1 VGDNP
6 VQCNAR
12 YDRYAYGLRRANR
25 MPNAA
30 CRARLI
36 APDAKTVA

>member
-12 YDRYAYGLRRANR
+12 YDRYA
-25 MPNAA
+25 
-30 CRARLI
+30 
-36 APDAKTVA
+36 